1 MSQIKNIEEWEI
13 LTPDGWQ
20 DFEGIKKVT
29 KESALKITFISPS
42 GSEETFICSKSHQVL
57 IERNEERSFLFAE
70 LLDIEID
77 KLVCGDLEQTCQI
90 KSIDVIDE
98 TTDLYDL
105 VNVKSGFRY
114 VANGLV
120 NHNCAH
126 IENIDDLWLGLY
138 PTLSCVAGDTLILTD
153 KGFIKIEDYHS
164 GKKVGDYFE
173 LKIPVYG
180 KNGME
185 ETSHGYVSPESK
197 TYIITTSKGAK
208 LEVTPK
214 HPLYSL
220 QKNGMGKMIQAQNL
234 KIGDLLRN
242 EYAQNIF
249 GNKKL
254 DPQLAY
260 MLGGYIAEGWITKS
274 PRPDGKY
281 DFNTIY
287 IENSDDNFRN
297 VYLKNNNLEKK
308 FSTTSRKTR
317 IRCCSRQLIKEWM
330 DLGIDP
336 LKKCHTK
343 TTPKIIFECDKDTI
357 GKYLSGLFDGDGSIS
372 ANSGGPTISS
382 TSEKLIR
389 ETALLMRN
397 MGFIVNVFHNKPR
410 LKDLGRIMPQGRPLK
425 SLKENWTLAISRSQI
440 KLFNE
445 LIGFKIKRKSDRAH
459 ILAEKYSQDDR
470 KLNLIPISHV
480 GLQIKQIYK
489 DSGQTKKWFR
499 QRDLRLDKC
508 LDGKSNRKITQEWL
522 SHFQDICVKDL
533 KMDFTQE
540 QKSFF
545 QENIGTFFWDEIIKI
560 EESFN
565 KTYDFTVPKTHTFLQ
580 NGILGSNTGGSAIL
594 ISTPNGVGNLFH
606 KLYSGAE
613 NGENDFHPI
622 ELKWDRNPEHTEEWF
637 EEQKKQI
644 IAAKGMRG
652 VAQEL
657 MCEFNASGETF
668 LKSEVMM
675 ELETF
680 LKDPIKH
687 HHMSHDIW
695 IWEEP
700 QEGKKYVISAD
711 IARGDSQDFSAFH
724 IIDTVDDQIVCE
736 YKGKITPDRFADMLY
751 AIGEE
756 YNKALI
762 CPELN
767 SFGMVTSNKLKMIG
781 YPNLYYDKYMKNA
794 HMSEF
799 IDENQISD
807 SDQPGILISVKNR
820 EFLLANL
827 ENVLRNRK
835 ISFYS
840 KRLYSELKT
849 FVWKSTGKASAQKGY
864 NDDLIMALSMGAGIY
879 ESSGRS
885 NHSQDDKEI
894 TMALLAGMSRGTKK
908 LNSDFKT
915 TTVQTS
921 PILPVYTTSQLKEEA
936 EKSSIS
942 NDGSNNSGERQI
954 SKEEYWNMW
963 DWVSKD

>member
-20 DFEGIKKVT
+20 DFDGIKKVT

-42 GSEETFICSKSHQVL
+42 GSEETFICSKSHQIL

-90 KSIDVIDE
+90 KSIDVVDE
-98 TTDLYDL
+98 TIDLYDL

-138 PTLSCVAGDTLILTD
+138 PTLS
-153 KGFIKIEDYHS
+153 
-164 GKKVGDYFE
+164 
-173 LKIPVYG
+173 
-180 KNGME
+180 
-185 ETSHGYVSPESK
+185 
-197 TYIITTSKGAK
+197 
-208 LEVTPK
+208 
-214 HPLYSL
+214 
-220 QKNGMGKMIQAQNL
+220 
-234 KIGDLLRN
+234 
-242 EYAQNIF
+242 
-249 GNKKL
+249 
-254 DPQLAY
+254 
-260 MLGGYIAEGWITKS
+260 
-274 PRPDGKY
+274 
-281 DFNTIY
+281 
-287 IENSDDNFRN
+287 
-297 VYLKNNNLEKK
+297 
-308 FSTTSRKTR
+308 
-317 IRCCSRQLIKEWM
+317 
-330 DLGIDP
+330 
-336 LKKCHTK
+336 
-343 TTPKIIFECDKDTI
+343 
-357 GKYLSGLFDGDGSIS
+357 
-372 ANSGGPTISS
+372 
-382 TSEKLIR
+382 
-389 ETALLMRN
+389 
-397 MGFIVNVFHNKPR
+397 
-410 LKDLGRIMPQGRPLK
+410 
-425 SLKENWTLAISRSQI
+425 
-440 KLFNE
+440 
-445 LIGFKIKRKSDRAH
+445 
-459 ILAEKYSQDDR
+459 
-470 KLNLIPISHV
+470 
-480 GLQIKQIYK
+480 
-489 DSGQTKKWFR
+489 
-499 QRDLRLDKC
+499 
-508 LDGKSNRKITQEWL
+508 
-522 SHFQDICVKDL
+522 
-533 KMDFTQE
+533 
-540 QKSFF
+540 
-545 QENIGTFFWDEIIKI
+545 
-560 EESFN
+560 
-565 KTYDFTVPKTHTFLQ
+565 
-580 NGILGSNTGGSAIL
+580 TGGSAIL

-915 TTVQTS
+915 TTVQTN